1 MDQSWNSEPDGFTKS
16 ETTTFIKRAGYSF
29 KDSINTQMFQVFSS
43 WSVAWNP
50 FWFRNDSSSSRN
62 ELTEMFQKDLK
73 MGQFHR
79 KRGGIEADGSLIL
92 KRSN

>member
-1 MDQSWNSEPDGFTKS
+1 MDQNWNSEPDGSTKS

-43 WSVAWNP
+43 WSVAWNH
-50 FWFRNDSSSSRN
+50 FWFRNDSSSSKNDFPFYR

-79 KRGGIEADGSLIL
+79 KRGGS
-92 KRSN
+92 S